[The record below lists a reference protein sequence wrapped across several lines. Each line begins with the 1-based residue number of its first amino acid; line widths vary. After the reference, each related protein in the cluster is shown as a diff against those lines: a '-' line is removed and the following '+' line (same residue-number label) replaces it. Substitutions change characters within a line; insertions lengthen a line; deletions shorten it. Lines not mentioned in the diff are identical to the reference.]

1 MKFKVIQWF
10 KSDPKNYNCLYA
22 RGWKRLNF
30 PSSSTRDVSFIYYD
44 PTLGTLENSYCN
56 ATRYS
61 ETWDLQQRRNISSRF
76 CFISK
81 NDTFYRALSQEICE
95 SSSSAK
101 IFEKVYQVSIH
112 QHILSFWISFPPNER
127 FSIDAFHTI
136 NVQVGIQSLYSNYY
150 HFLST
155 DTKKILLSIRGS
167 FAL

>member
-1 MKFKVIQWF
+1 MLLNSRNNYSCHVECLMKFIVIQWF
-10 KSDPKNYNCLYA
+10 KSDPKKYNCLYD

-30 PSSSTRDVSFIYYD
+30 PSSSTRVVSFIYYD

-101 IFEKVYQVSIH
+101 ILEKVYQVSIH
-112 QHILSFWISFPPNER
+112 LSSKWKIQYRGIS
-127 FSIDAFHTI
+127 
-136 NVQVGIQSLYSNYY
+136 Y
-150 HFLST
+150 HQCSSGNSQFVL
-155 DTKKILLSIRGS
+155 
-167 FAL
+167 